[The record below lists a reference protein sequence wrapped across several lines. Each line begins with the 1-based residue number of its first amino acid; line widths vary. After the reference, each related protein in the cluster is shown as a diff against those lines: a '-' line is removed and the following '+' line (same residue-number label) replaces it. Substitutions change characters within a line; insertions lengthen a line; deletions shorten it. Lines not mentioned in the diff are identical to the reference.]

1 MTKTYKISEIALL
14 TELPIA
20 TLRYY
25 EELDLLKPARNS
37 SNYREFTEAD
47 LEWIYFIKRAKATGM
62 PLAKIQDY
70 SRLREQGDS
79 TIIQR
84 ISLLVE
90 QERILRQQI
99 TDLEGHLDFILQKK
113 HHYYETLQK
122 NSELR
127 FRVFYGVPYRKF
139 LTYLATT
146 GFVGSFEC
154 LYFVGYKVI
163 AISFPFFL
171 KR

>member
-25 EELDLLKPARNS
+25 EELNLIKPARNS
-37 SNYREFTEAD
+37 SNYRELTEAD

-113 HHYYETLQK
+113 HYYYESLQK
-122 NSELR
+122 NSE
-127 FRVFYGVPYRKF
+127 
-139 LTYLATT
+139 
-146 GFVGSFEC
+146 S
-154 LYFVGYKVI
+154 
-163 AISFPFFL
+163 
-171 KR
+171 

>member
-47 LEWIYFIKRAKATGM
+47 LEWIFFIKRAKATGM
-62 PLAKIQDY
+62 SLAKIQDY

-99 TDLEGHLDFILQKK
+99 TDLEGHLDFILQKNIITMK
-113 HHYYETLQK
+113 VFKKTRNL
-122 NSELR
+122 NSE
-127 FRVFYGVPYRKF
+127 
-139 LTYLATT
+139 
-146 GFVGSFEC
+146 
-154 LYFVGYKVI
+154 
-163 AISFPFFL
+163 FFL
-171 KR
+171 WCFI

>member
-122 NSELR
+122 KLGILIPS
-127 FRVFYGVPYRKF
+127 F
-139 LTYLATT
+139 LWCS
-146 GFVGSFEC
+146 V
-154 LYFVGYKVI
+154 
-163 AISFPFFL
+163 
-171 KR
+171 

>member
-122 NSELR
+122 KLGILIPS
-127 FRVFYGVPYRKF
+127 FYGVPYRKF
-139 LTYLATT
+139 LTYFTT
-146 GFVGSFEC
+146 VGFFGACEWLV
-154 LYFVGYKVI
+154 LVGYKVEV
-163 AISFPFFL
+163 ISFPLFL

>member
-1 MTKTYKISEIALL
+1 MRASKKEKKKTKTYKISEIALL

-47 LEWIYFIKRAKATGM
+47 LEWIFFIKRAKATGM
-62 PLAKIQDY
+62 SLAKIQDY

-122 NSELR
+122 NSE
-127 FRVFYGVPYRKF
+127 
-139 LTYLATT
+139 
-146 GFVGSFEC
+146 S
-154 LYFVGYKVI
+154 
-163 AISFPFFL
+163 
-171 KR
+171 

>member
-14 TELPIA
+14 TELPID

-37 SNYREFTEAD
+37 SNYREFTETD

-99 TDLEGHLDFILQKK
+99 TDLEGHLDFILQKNIITMK
-113 HHYYETLQK
+113 VFKKTRNF
-122 NSELR
+122 NSEFFLWCIINKI
-127 FRVFYGVPYRKF
+127 FDIFNSYFIFGCMGV
-139 LTYLATT
+139 T
-146 GFVGSFEC
+146 GFC
-154 LYFVGYKVI
+154 RI
-163 AISFPFFL
+163 
-171 KR
+171 